1 MQNSYRTQ
9 KSKFCYEKKS
19 GSLFNLKDFTRVCML
34 GVLAFGTKLDWGWQY
49 LPKTLLTYQSM
60 FDQVRR

>member
-34 GVLAFGTKLDWGWQY
+34 GVLAFGTKFRLGMAIFTQNI
-49 LPKTLLTYQSM
+49 TYISV
-60 FDQVRR
+60 DV